1 MTTNQR
7 GQGKASR
14 GLFVLAVGAALAA
27 AGAARGDDPK
37 PPAKGDDA
45 VQKLLQGRLEA
56 AQDFRTCG
64 WNSTVP
70 AGWISPSLK
79 GAARRLFTAELE
91 LLDQEGRPGIGLP
104 EEPGAA
110 PPWLVKGSWPRPGT
124 RPVLAVP
131 RRSRTRNTTVWTP
144 RSCWRGRRPGERR
157 RAFRGGRDRRCFGM
171 ERHLE
176 GQPRPQQDGCVWCIV
191 VVPPA
196 NVTLRLKT

>member
-14 GLFVLAVGAALAA
+14 VLFVLAVGAALAA

-45 VQKLLQGRLEA
+45 VQKLLQARLEA
-56 AQDFRTCG
+56 AQDSYNLRLEQYR
-64 WNSTVP
+64 
-70 AGWISPSLK
+70 AGRLDIAQLE

-91 LLDQEGRPGIGLP
+91 LLDKKEDRVSACQKNLERC
-104 EEPGAA
+104 AM
-110 PPWLVKGSWPRPGT
+110 VKELPRPGT
-124 RPVLAVP
+124 RPVSAAQ

-157 RAFRGGRDRRCFGM
+157 RAFRGGRDRRAPGWS
-171 ERHLE
+171 
-176 GQPRPQQDGCVWCIV
+176 GI
-191 VVPPA
+191 
-196 NVTLRLKT
+196 